1 MTTIYPPTYQE
12 FFDKVSQVDFLYSMS
27 DDPRSFARGKEQVAA
42 IREEAESYGSPYT
55 EIFNDWSAYMS
66 SRVTGEDVAKPRL
79 TDYAH
84 E

>member
-1 MTTIYPPTYQE
+1 MTIIYPPTYQE

-27 DDPRSFARGKEQVAA
+27 DDPRSFARGKERVAQV
-42 IREEAESYGSPYT
+42 REEAESYGPVYT
-55 EIFNDWSAYMS
+55 QIFNDWSEYMS
-66 SRVTGEDVAKPRL
+66 SRVTGADVTKPRL

>member
-1 MTTIYPPTYQE
+1 MTIQD
-12 FFDKVSQVDFLYSMS
+12 FFNKVSQVDFLYSMS

-42 IREEAESYGSPYT
+42 IREEAESLGLVYT
-55 EIFNDWSAYMS
+55 RIFNDRRAYMS
-66 SRVTGEDVAKPRL
+66 SLVTGKDVAEPRL

>member
-1 MTTIYPPTYQE
+1 MTIQE

-27 DDPRSFARGKEQVAA
+27 DSPGVFERGRKRVAEV
-42 IREEAESYGSPYT
+42 REEAESLGLVYT
-55 EIFNDWSAYMS
+55 RIFNDWSAYMS